1 VHTPTSLCIT
11 VEPRVHQHDKYL
23 MRTRSRPVG
32 QTEYRPERTQYKSAT
47 CKAQL
52 RQERARFRATTE
64 EEKKRQRKVMEVNPE
79 EEDEAKSKL

>member
-52 RQERARFRATTE
+52 RQEKARFRATTE
-64 EEKKRQRKVMEVNPE
+64 EEKKKTT
-79 EEDEAKSKL
+79 KSNGG

>member
-52 RQERARFRATTE
+52 RQERARFKATKQ